1 MSDAIEH
8 SRRWILV
15 RSGYVEAAYH
25 ATVLG
30 SDVVTIEPCQACAAS
45 VTSIDMWQLVREPAY
60 DRVGFTH
67 VVAMPDIELCCEV
80 QPCGHDVPQGDDGIS
95 YWVNADDGG
104 KPSVTWQKRTVPT

>member
-8 SRRWILV
+8 SRRWILG
-15 RSGYVEAAYH
+15 RAGYVEAVH
-25 ATVLG
+25 GATGLG
-30 SDVVTIEPCQACAAS
+30 SDVVKIEPCPVCGAS
-45 VTSIDMWQLVREPAY
+45 VASIDMWQLVREPAY
-60 DRVGFTH
+60 GFTH